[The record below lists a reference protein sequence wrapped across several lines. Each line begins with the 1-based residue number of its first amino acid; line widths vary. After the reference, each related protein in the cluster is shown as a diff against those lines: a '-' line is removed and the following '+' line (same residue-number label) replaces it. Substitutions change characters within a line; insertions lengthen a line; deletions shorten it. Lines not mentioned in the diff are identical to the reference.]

1 MWLALTRFSRPH
13 TIIATTIQVVAL
25 FLIAGGATVSAEIAP
40 VVLTLLTCLA
50 LNVYIVGLNQ
60 ITDIEIDQIN
70 KPTLPL
76 ASAEMSLR
84 QGWAVVAVTG
94 LVAVVGAWFAGP
106 FLLATTVVILIIGTI
121 YSVPPLRLK
130 RFPFWAAISIAL
142 SRGVIANLG
151 VALHYQDVFGELLD
165 TPLTTLA
172 VMAAFFFSFGLVIAI
187 YKDIPDL
194 VGDQMHGIETFAVK
208 LGPQRAFN
216 LGRIIL
222 SLGYGGVIVVAVSR
236 LPQPDGILLLA
247 TQGILLLLFWVVSG
261 MIDVQQKRSI
271 ARFYMFLWALFY
283 AQYIVLSLTQIT
295 RGFV

>member
-142 SRGVIANLG
+142 ARGVIANLG

-165 TPLTTLA
+165 TPLTTLV

>member
-60 ITDIEIDQIN
+60 IVDIEIDQIN

-222 SLGYGGVIVVAVSR
+222 SLGYVGVIVVAVSR

-247 TQGILLLLFWVVSG
+247 TQGVLLLLFWVVSG
-261 MIDVQQKRSI
+261 LIDVQQKRSI